1 MEVEVVDQVV
11 VVRFEA
17 PAVVVGV
24 VSDLDSEPD
33 VTGTHRHTDHP
44 LENDHN
50 EPHQL
55 VPVDQYSRKKSY
67 LNKKESCDLFFFS
80 DFQMAT
86 F

>member
-17 PAVVVGV
+17 PAVVVVGV

-55 VPVDQYSRKKSY
+55 VPVDQYSRKKKCY
-67 LNKKESCDLFFFS
+67 LNKKESCHLFFF
-80 DFQMAT
+80 
-86 F
+86 

>member
-1 MEVEVVDQVV
+1 MEVEVVDRVV

-17 PAVVVGV
+17 PAVVVQGSTDV
-24 VSDLDSEPD
+24 GSDLDSEPD

-55 VPVDQYSRKKSY
+55 VPVDQYSRKII
-67 LNKKESCDLFFFS
+67 LF
-80 DFQMAT
+80 
-86 F
+86 